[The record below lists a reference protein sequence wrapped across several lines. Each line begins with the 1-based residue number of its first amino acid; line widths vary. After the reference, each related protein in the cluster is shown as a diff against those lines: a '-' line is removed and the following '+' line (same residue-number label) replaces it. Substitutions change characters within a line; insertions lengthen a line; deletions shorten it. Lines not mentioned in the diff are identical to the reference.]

1 VYYKN
6 TINEPLINSNTSIKI
21 EKGDTY
27 YSLSD
32 KLDIKSIIL
41 KVYLKLNTPKTD
53 LKA

>member
-27 YSLSD
+27 YSLSN
-32 KLDIKSIIL
+32 KLYLNGNIL
-41 KVYLKLNTPKTD
+41 KIYLKLNPPKTD